1 MVKENLSLLG
11 LRQQA
16 TQDLRSPFLSDVTK
30 ETGLTI
36 QNGGLNQYFSFINR
50 IYALLN
56 SQKYDE

>member
-16 TQDLRSPFLSDVTK
+16 TQDVRSRFLPDVTK

-36 QNGGLNQYFSFINR
+36 QNGGLN
-50 IYALLN
+50 
-56 SQKYDE
+56 